1 MDKGSANAAVLA
13 CFVCALTQHPVP
25 PGLVPAVKVVT
36 ALLPLTGNSKRRN
49 YIDRQES
56 HEALDS
62 QIRLDSWTAPMGS
75 ATQKAKSR
83 NGKRQ
88 VSRESS
94 EFQIHVSILN
104 NLL

>member
-1 MDKGSANAAVLA
+1 
-13 CFVCALTQHPVP
+13 
-25 PGLVPAVKVVT
+25 LVPCGERIVT
-36 ALLPLTGNSKRRN
+36 ALLPLAEKPERRN
-49 YIDRQES
+49 YTDRQES

-62 QIRLDSWTAPMGS
+62 QIPLDSWTAPMGS

-83 NGKRQ
+83 DGKRQ